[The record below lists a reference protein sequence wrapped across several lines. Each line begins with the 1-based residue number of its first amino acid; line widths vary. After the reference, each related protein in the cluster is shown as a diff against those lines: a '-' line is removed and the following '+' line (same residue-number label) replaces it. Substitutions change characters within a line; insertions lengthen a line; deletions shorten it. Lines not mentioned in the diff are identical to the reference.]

1 MIGKILHV
9 GEPNGPEVHVLAL
22 GDGSVSILTDY
33 PLVGNEV
40 LYTAEGYIGLTL
52 NGESDVSV
60 ESSLFESRT
69 IQQVLEEDADSG
81 NYDFGWKFIHLGW
94 QVPFSNGKSSYGQLV
109 SLNQNRKGVGVQGPT
124 SIAGTNG
131 SPNALVQKLNI
142 TNTSTQV
149 NGWKSSST
157 PASYALDYRDVQAL
171 DSTYVY
177 ADAYVS
183 WNGETGEVLAPGADG
198 AELVEYPA
206 TNTVEVDI

>member
-1 MIGKILHV
+1 MQVLVV
-9 GEPNGPEVHVLAL
+9 G
-22 GDGSVSILTDY
+22 DDSVSIVSDVELQGD
-33 PLVGNEV
+33 EE
-40 LYTAEGYIGLTL
+40 LYDAEGWRAFVLKGATVSKAATL
-52 NGESDVSV
+52 Y
-60 ESSLFESRT
+60 ESRT
-69 IQQVLEEDADSG
+69 IQQVLDEDESD
-81 NYDFGWKFIHLGW
+81 YDFGWKFIHLGW
-94 QVPFSNGKSSYGQLV
+94 AVPFENGRSSYGQLV

-142 TNTSTQV
+142 TNTFTQV

-183 WNGETGEVLAPGADG
+183 WNGESGEVLAPGADG

>member
-1 MIGKILHV
+1 MITTTLYIGSSSGPPAVVVSTDDGK
-9 GEPNGPEVHVLAL
+9 LAL
-22 GDGSVSILTDY
+22 LTDVE
-33 PLVGNEV
+33 LVGDEV
-40 LYTAEGYIGLTL
+40 LYNADGAAVATL
-52 NGESDVSV
+52 NGEVDLVTA
-60 ESSLFESRT
+60 SLFESRS
-69 IQQVLEEDADSG
+69 IQQVLDEDDG
-81 NYDFGWKFIHLGW
+81 TYDFGWKSVMHGW
-94 QVPFSNGKSSYGQLV
+94 EVDFSDGRASYGSLV

-142 TNTSTQV
+142 TNTFTQV